1 MTNRRQ
7 FLGMGIAAAVW
18 PGWMTAF
25 GRPSLTG
32 GPVEEPARL
41 PLYKAIYDT
50 DYASAVEFAAQMR
63 RRGVVVH
70 AIERDITS
78 VWFNDLALQWRQ
90 RPVAIA
96 GLTAP
101 AALFCLEQLA
111 WDHRMRVV
119 FRATHALA
127 SDGTVEHRVRA
138 PQALLPRVADTLGHS
153 PGWGAS
159 MAELAVHCG
168 QDQTRGSGDVTAA
181 TRGGDRHGLPLVSWV
196 IAPVDR
202 A

>member
-1 MTNRRQ
+1 M
-7 FLGMGIAAAVW
+7 
-18 PGWMTAF
+18 
-25 GRPSLTG
+25 
-32 GPVEEPARL
+32 EEPARL